1 MASGLEGFTGE
12 VYSTFKREIISIFFK
27 FFLSVK
33 GTEGDFLTHSMRTA
47 YYLTTK
53 PKTWGEKKSTDQYF
67 SWT

>member
-47 YYLTTK
+47 
-53 PKTWGEKKSTDQYF
+53 
-67 SWT
+67 